1 MNIAATPAP
10 PSRGG
15 ARPDI
20 AAGVADFVAL
30 RREFHA
36 DPELAFHEHRT
47 AARIATLLSGWGYH
61 VERLTETGVIATLTT
76 GPGPVLGIRA
86 DIDALPITE
95 TADLPFASRTP
106 GRMHACGHDG
116 HSAILLAA
124 ARHLARARSFRG
136 TLRLIFQPAE
146 EIGAGARALIDA
158 GLFQHHPVDA
168 IFGLHNWPGLAAGQ
182 FGFVEGAA
190 MAAVDKIEARI
201 LGQGGHG
208 AEPHLTIDPVVA
220 AAHVV
225 TALQTVVSRNVDP
238 VDPCVLSCTQ
248 FHTGSAYNIVPETAT
263 ITGTVRYF
271 DQQVMD
277 LVATRMRE
285 LCAGLALAHGI
296 GIDIDIRNVFD
307 VLVNEPDLS
316 DAYLAA
322 AADVLGQDNVS
333 DDSPQFMGSEDF
345 ADMSA
350 TVPGAYINVLH
361 GGQAALHNPAFVLD
375 PEILPIG
382 SSIYARIIE
391 RRMPLNKEAA

>member
-61 VERLTETGVIATLTT
+61 VERLTETGVVATLTT

-238 VDPCVLSCTQ
+238 RQMAVV
-248 FHTGSAYNIVPETAT
+248 
-263 ITGTVRYF
+263 TVG
-271 DQQVMD
+271 
-277 LVATRMRE
+277 AI
-285 LCAGLALAHGI
+285 HG
-296 GIDIDIRNVFD
+296 GEAANVIPAA
-307 VLVNEPDLS
+307 VDLS
-316 DAYLAA
+316 LTLRSFAPEVRQRLRDRIPELVQAVSAGFGARAEVAVTRGFPSVINSAAETRLLRRVAEAEFGPDAV
-322 AADVLGQDNVS
+322 AADFA
-333 DDSPQFMGSEDF
+333 PRTASEDF
-345 ADMSA
+345 AYYLHHRPGSFLFAGNGDSA
-350 TVPGAYINVLH
+350 PLH
-361 GGQAALHNPAFVLD
+361 SPDYRFNDDIIAPAATLWVALAETFLTGGPHV
-375 PEILPIG
+375 
-382 SSIYARIIE
+382 
-391 RRMPLNKEAA
+391 